1 MGFSAAG
8 FFGKLND
15 NIDDQRSY
23 VRARVD
29 EDRKYLRGEGLKR
42 QAAIQKQRGTYEKVA
57 NDLIRRGADKRT
69 VLGTLE
75 MDPQGLLAVA
85 DRVNSDR
92 NITTAGINSL
102 FAVHDEYKGEAT
114 MEEILNKILPTIQ
127 KMPEGTDPVQ
137 AKKKSLGAFLG
148 LDLEAE
154 LDNEV
159 YGSHIVGGQTGDQ
172 IMTSMGLPVSASG
185 TGGGVE
191 YNLER
196 TSSLSYGQAKPMI
209 DLALSDYGPEWEAA
223 ELKKLDTATAAEG
236 VTKVELK
243 AIDEK
248 RAFIEAGKGLTPAK
262 RMEHLASRYG
272 LGPQAEELY
281 NKYGTTLFNVEFGFP
296 SSLVDLMAGG
306 LPQEAEEPVE
316 EKPTRSEAEATSLTP
331 MEVEE
336 AAKSEAEAL
345 FKADPT
351 KDSVDVTL
359 LTGETITIP
368 RSEIAKEEV
377 PEDST
382 PPGLMSRSGNDIVDI
397 KAARTAMTSKG
408 KTVDETLESIVASRA
423 ETLSSLQKTFNSAAT
438 GVAGGVLIGEAW
450 FDETAAKV
458 IVALTGEVNSEL
470 KANMVSAKEKREL
483 ANQIFETGIV
493 QTISDN
499 LGDGERTPGTFDPK
513 TALANDS
520 SMKLFVDSVIKF
532 STEVQKNVEAFKKER
547 AKETSADR
555 IRDLDRQFI
564 ADSRNYPQGVQESI
578 SKLLEDVGSVEAEIY
593 RNTLAGLADDAKAGR
608 GLGRSS
614 YMSDGTEPKLGY

>member
-196 TSSLSYGQAKPMI
+196 TSSMSYGQAKPMI
-209 DLALSDYGPEWEAA
+209 DLALSDYGPEWEAT
-223 ELKKLDTATAAEG
+223 ELKRLDAASAAEG
-236 VTKVELK
+236 ITTDELA
-243 AIDEK
+243 AISEE
-248 RAFIEAGKGLTPAK
+248 RAFIEAGKGMTPAK
-262 RMEHLASRYG
+262 RMEHRASRYG

-306 LPQEAEEPVE
+306 ISQEAEEPVE
-316 EKPTRSEAEATSLTP
+316 EKPTEPEATAPTP

-368 RSEIAKEEV
+368 RSEIAKEGV
-377 PEDST
+377 PEETGEDTTSPIGKAFVSQLNLVAEEAAWLVT
-382 PPGLMSRSGNDIVDI
+382 AVSSKFNEQLGDIASAFY
-397 KAARTAMTSKG
+397 KPAG
-408 KTVDETLESIVASRA
+408 ETL
-423 ETLSSLQKTFNSAAT
+423 
-438 GVAGGVLIGEAW
+438 
-450 FDETAAKV
+450 TAAGKKQAV
-458 IVALTGEVNSEL
+458 TAEAILEKGLEEVLDEFYREHPEKKPL
-470 KANMVSAKEKREL
+470 AAKIK
-483 ANQIFETGIV
+483 
-493 QTISDN
+493 
-499 LGDGERTPGTFDPK
+499 K
-513 TALANDS
+513 TLVKS
-520 SMKLFVDSVIKF
+520 TMKS
-532 STEVQKNVEAFKKER
+532 
-547 AKETSADR
+547 
-555 IRDLDRQFI
+555 
-564 ADSRNYPQGVQESI
+564 
-578 SKLLEDVGSVEAEIY
+578 
-593 RNTLAGLADDAKAGR
+593 LADDAKAGR
-608 GLGRSS
+608 GFGRSNYS
-614 YMSDGTEPKLGY
+614 SDGTEPKLGY